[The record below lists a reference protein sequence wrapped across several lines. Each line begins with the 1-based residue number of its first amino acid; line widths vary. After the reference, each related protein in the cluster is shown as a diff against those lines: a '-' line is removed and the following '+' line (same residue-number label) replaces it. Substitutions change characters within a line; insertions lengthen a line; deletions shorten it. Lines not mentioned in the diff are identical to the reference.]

1 MLKVSKI
8 AICKHCGT
16 EIAESAS
23 ICPKCGGKNKKPL
36 YKRWWFWVIIVV
48 IVIAAIAGGEDKP
61 RKEELTT
68 AVGNQTQQ
76 TQGQTQQQT
85 AEQPKEETP
94 EFFKIGETAVTKKD
108 KATITEMEKSEG
120 GKFNKPADG
129 HEFVLLHMTIEN
141 VSDKEIRISSILDFD
156 AYVDDNAI
164 NEDLGAQI
172 SKDGAKT
179 MDGTIAAG
187 KKLTGTLAYE
197 VPKGWQKLEIHFK
210 PDQFSDTT
218 IKWLIENK

>member
-1 MLKVSKI
+1 MSNKQ
-8 AICKHCGT
+8 
-16 EIAESAS
+16 
-23 ICPKCGGKNKKPL
+23 KKPIF
-36 YKRWWFWVIIVV
+36 KKWWFWLIVIIV
-48 IVIAAIAGGEDKP
+48 IGAIASAGGEDKP
-61 RKEELTT
+61 RKEEPAVTT
-68 AVGNQTQQ
+68 GEQ
-76 TQGQTQQQT
+76 TQGQPQEQTQERTQEQGQA

-94 EFFKIGETAVTKKD
+94 EFFKIGETAVTKKV

-120 GKFNKPADG
+120 DEFNKPADG

-141 VSDKEIRISSILDFD
+141 VSDQEIVVSSMLSFN

-164 NEDLGAQI
+164 NENLAAQI

-197 VPKGWQKLEIHFK
+197 VPKDWKKLEIHFK
-210 PDQFSDTT
+210 SDQFSDTT

>member
-1 MLKVSKI
+1 MSDKQK
-8 AICKHCGT
+8 K
-16 EIAESAS
+16 S
-23 ICPKCGGKNKKPL
+23 IFKK
-36 YKRWWFWVIIVV
+36 WWFWLVVV
-48 IVIAAIAGGEDKP
+48 IVIAAIASAGGEDKP

-68 AVGNQTQQ
+68 TAGGQTQQ
-76 TQGQTQQQT
+76 TQEQTQQQT

-94 EFFKIGETAVTKKD
+94 EFFKIGETAVTKKV

-120 GKFNKPADG
+120 DEFNKPADG

-141 VSDKEIRISSILDFD
+141 VSDQEIVVSSMLNFN

-164 NEDLGAQI
+164 NENLAAQI

>member
-1 MLKVSKI
+1 MSDKQ
-8 AICKHCGT
+8 
-16 EIAESAS
+16 
-23 ICPKCGGKNKKPL
+23 KKPFF
-36 YKRWWFWVIIVV
+36 KKWWFWLIVV
-48 IVIAAIAGGEDKP
+48 IVIAAIASAGREDKP
-61 RKEELTT
+61 RKEEPTTT
-68 AVGNQTQQ
+68 AGGQTQQ
-76 TQGQTQQQT
+76 TQEQTQQQT
-85 AEQPKEETP
+85 AEQPKEEAP
-94 EFFKIGETAVTKKD
+94 EFFKIGETAATKKV

-120 GKFNKPADG
+120 DEFNKPADG

-141 VSDKEIRISSILDFD
+141 VSDQEIVVSSMLSFN

-164 NEDLGAQI
+164 NENLAAQI

-197 VPKGWQKLEIHFK
+197 VPKDWKKLEIHFK

-218 IKWLIENK
+218 IKWLIENTN

>member
-1 MLKVSKI
+1 MSEK
-8 AICKHCGT
+8 A
-16 EIAESAS
+16 
-23 ICPKCGGKNKKPL
+23 KKPIF
-36 YKRWWFWVIIVV
+36 KRWWFWLIVVV
-48 IVIAAIAGGEDKP
+48 IVIAAIASAGGEDKP

-68 AVGNQTQQ
+68 TAGGQTQQ
-76 TQGQTQQQT
+76 TQEQTQQQT

-94 EFFKIGETAVTKKD
+94 EFFKIGETAVTKKV

-120 GKFNKPADG
+120 DEFNKPADG

-141 VSDKEIRISSILDFD
+141 VSDQEIVVSSMLNFN

-164 NEDLGAQI
+164 NENLAAQI

-197 VPKGWQKLEIHFK
+197 VPKGWKKLEIHFK

-218 IKWLIENK
+218 IKWLIENTN

>member
-1 MLKVSKI
+1 MSEK
-8 AICKHCGT
+8 A
-16 EIAESAS
+16 
-23 ICPKCGGKNKKPL
+23 KKPIF
-36 YKRWWFWVIIVV
+36 KRWWFWLIVV
-48 IVIAAIAGGEDKP
+48 IAIIAIASVSGNDKP
-61 RKEELTT
+61 RKEEPAVTT
-68 AVGNQTQQ
+68 GEQ
-76 TQGQTQQQT
+76 TQGQPQEQTQERTQEQGQA

-94 EFFKIGETAVTKKD
+94 EFFKIGETAVTKKV

-120 GKFNKPADG
+120 DEFNKPADG

-141 VSDKEIRISSILDFD
+141 VSDQEIVVSSMLNFN

-164 NEDLGAQI
+164 NENLAAQI

-197 VPKGWQKLEIHFK
+197 VPKGWKKLEIHFK

-218 IKWLIENK
+218 IKWLIENTN